1 MTPIDSLSRRF
12 VLLVAGAALAL
23 SACGGSDTPTSTGEA
38 DGKYTIADDYILG
51 KADAPVTVV
60 EYASVACPGCAA
72 WHQLIYPE
80 FKTKYID
87 TGKVKYVFRPFPAAS
102 PEIATTGHKLA
113 LCADRDKFF
122 KNIKLQFDRQSQI
135 YEMGSKPGGLRQ
147 AYVSLA
153 KSSGLSEEEFFACLS
168 NPEVAARYDA
178 FTQLGIDQG
187 VGGTPSFFV
196 NGKKTSG
203 SDLETLEK
211 LILPALGEPI
221 PEAALEDEKTE

>member
-12 VLLVAGAALAL
+12 VLLMAGAALAL
-23 SACGGSDTPTSTGEA
+23 SACGGSDTPTTTSGA
-38 DGKYTIADDYILG
+38 DGKYTVADDYILG
-51 KADAPVTVV
+51 NADAPVTVV

-72 WHQLIYPE
+72 WHRSIYPE
-80 FKTKYID
+80 FKTKYVD
-87 TGKVKYVFRPFPAAS
+87 SGKVKYVFRPFPAAS

-113 LCADRDKFF
+113 LCADRDKFY
-122 KNIKLQFDRQSQI
+122 KNVKLQFDRQSQI

-147 AYVSLA
+147 AYISLA

-168 NPEVAARYDA
+168 NPEITARYDA
-178 FTQLGIDQG
+178 FTQMGVDQG
-187 VGGTPSFFV
+187 VRGTPSFFV

-203 SDLETLEK
+203 SELEAIEK

-221 PEAALEDEKTE
+221 PEKADAE